1 MDLRERLVRRRVV
14 YAGNYL
20 STEEHTVR
28 LPDGRRAVREIIRP
42 PDAVA
47 VVPVDDRGTLYLV
60 RQYRPALRR
69 TLYEIPAG
77 IIDRGERPT
86 ATARRECAE
95 EVGMRPTRLTRLC
108 TYYHA
113 VGFSTGRVTLYL
125 ARGLRPA
132 PGQHH
137 ETGEFVEVATFPFR
151 DAYRMALANR
161 FLDAKSLLGI
171 LWSARLLG
179 IGPRQRM

>member
-14 YAGNYL
+14 YAGKYL
-20 STEEHTVR
+20 SAEEHTVR

-60 RQYRPALRR
+60 RQYRPALGR

-95 EVGMRPTRLTRLC
+95 EVGMRPMGLTRLC

-113 VGFSTGRVTLYL
+113 VGFSTGRVILYL

-137 ETGEFVEVATFPFR
+137 ESGEFVEVATFPFR
-151 DAYRMALANR
+151 EAYRMALANR

-179 IGPRQRM
+179 IGRRQRM

>member
-28 LPDGRRAVREIIRP
+28 LPDGRRTVREIVRP
-42 PDAVA
+42 PNAVA
-47 VVPVDDRGTLYLV
+47 VVPVDDGGTLYLV
-60 RQYRPALRR
+60 RQYRPPLAKV
-69 TLYEIPAG
+69 LYEIPAG

-86 ATARRECAE
+86 ATARRECME
-95 EVGMRPTRLTRLC
+95 EVGMRPRRLTRLC

-113 VGFSTGRVTLYL
+113 VGFSTGHVTLYL

-132 PGQHH
+132 AGRHR
-137 ETGEFVEVATFPFR
+137 ETGEFVEVVTLPFR
-151 DAYRMALANR
+151 EAYRMALANR

-179 IGPRQRM
+179 VASRQRM